1 METTPYILK
10 EFKAF
15 TTHTKIADVKLL
27 FRETTYSH
35 FPIVEKNQL
44 LGLIPEIDIRSIFE
58 DDKELGNFQDLF
70 QLFFTEEDNN
80 LLEILK
86 IFAANETNLIPVI
99 NDKKQYLGYCD
110 LIDILHVYNNTPFLK
125 NEGTVLGIEK
135 NITEYSFSEICQIV
149 ESNNGNV
156 LGIFISE
163 ADATSVKITLKFF
176 AQDVNDIIQTFR
188 RYNYKVLSK
197 HKEDFYLEDLKE
209 RSNYL
214 QKYLNI

>member
-27 FRETTYSH
+27 FSETTYSH
-35 FPIVEKNQL
+35 FPIVEKNHL
-44 LGLIPEIDIRSIFE
+44 LGLISEIDIRSIFE
-58 DDKELGNFQDLF
+58 DDKELGNFQYLF
-70 QLFFTEEDNN
+70 QIFFTEENNN

-86 IFAANETNLIPVI
+86 VFAANETNLIPVI
-99 NDKKQYLGYCD
+99 SSKKEYVGYCD

-135 NITEYSFSEICQIV
+135 DLSDYSFSEICQIV
-149 ESNNGNV
+149 ESNGGKL

-163 ADATSVKITLKFF
+163 TYPTTVKITLKFYS
-176 AQDVNDIIQTFR
+176 QDVNDIIQSFR

-197 HKEDFYLEDLKE
+197 HKEDFYLEDLIE

>member
-15 TTHTKIADVKLL
+15 TTRTKIADVKLI
-27 FRETTYSH
+27 FSETTYSH
-35 FPIVEKNQL
+35 FPIVEEGHL
-44 LGLIPEIDIRSIFE
+44 LGLIAEIDIRSIFE
-58 DDKELGNFQDLF
+58 DDKELGDFQYLF
-70 QLFFTEEDNN
+70 QFFFTEEENN

-99 NDKKQYLGYCD
+99 NNKKEYLGYCD

-135 NITEYSFSEICQIV
+135 NVSEYSFSEICQII
-149 ESNNGNV
+149 ESNDGKL

-163 ADATSVKITLKFF
+163 SDAATVKITLKFYSLE
-176 AQDVNDIIQTFR
+176 VNKIIQSFR
-188 RYNYKVLSK
+188 RYNYNVLSK

-209 RSNYL
+209 RSSYL

>member
-27 FRETTYSH
+27 FSETTYSH
-35 FPIVEKNQL
+35 FPIVEEGYL
-44 LGLIPEIDIRSIFE
+44 IGLIAEIDIRSIFE
-58 DDKELGNFQDLF
+58 DDKKLGDFQYLF
-70 QLFFTEEDNN
+70 QFFSTEEENN

-86 IFAANETNLIPVI
+86 IFAANETNLIPAL
-99 NDKKQYLGYCD
+99 NDQKEYLGYCD

-135 NITEYSFSEICQIV
+135 NISEFSFSEICQII
-149 ESNNGNV
+149 ESNDGKM

-163 ADATSVKITLKFF
+163 SDAATVKITLKFYSLE
-176 AQDVNDIIQTFR
+176 VNKIIQSFR

-209 RSNYL
+209 RSSYL

>member
-15 TTHTKIADVKLL
+15 SLHSKIADVKLL
-27 FRETTYSH
+27 FNETTYSH
-35 FPIVEKNQL
+35 FPIVEEGHL
-44 LGLIPEIDIRSIFE
+44 LGVIAEIDIRTIFE
-58 DDKELGNFQDLF
+58 DEKELGNFQYLYQF
-70 QLFFTEEDNN
+70 FFTEEDNN

-99 NDKKQYLGYCD
+99 NENKEYLGYCD
-110 LIDILHVYNNTPFLK
+110 LIDILHVYNNAPFLK

-135 NITEYSFSEICQIV
+135 NVAEYSFSEICQII
-149 ESNNGNV
+149 ESNGGKM

-163 ADATSVKITLKFF
+163 TDTTTVKITIKFYSLE
-176 AQDVNDIIQTFR
+176 VNKIIQSFR
-188 RYNYKVLSK
+188 RYNYEVLSK

-209 RSNYL
+209 RSIYL

>member
-27 FRETTYSH
+27 FSETTYSH
-35 FPIVEKNQL
+35 FPIVEEGYL
-44 LGLIPEIDIRSIFE
+44 IGLIAEIDIRSIFE
-58 DDKELGNFQDLF
+58 DDKKLGDFQYLF
-70 QLFFTEEDNN
+70 QFFSTEEENN

-86 IFAANETNLIPVI
+86 IFAANETNLIPAL
-99 NDKKQYLGYCD
+99 NDQKEYLGYCD

-135 NITEYSFSEICQIV
+135 NISEFSFSEICQII
-149 ESNNGNV
+149 ESNDGKM

-163 ADATSVKITLKFF
+163 SDAATVKITLKFYSLE
-176 AQDVNDIIQTFR
+176 VNKIIQSFR

-197 HKEDFYLEDLKE
+197 HKEDFYLEELKE

-214 QKYLNI
+214 EKYLNI

>member
-10 EFKAF
+10 EFNAF
-15 TTHTKIADVKLL
+15 TTHTKIAEVKLL

-35 FPIVEKNQL
+35 FPIVENGHL
-44 LGLIPEIDIRSIFE
+44 LGLISEIDILGIFE
-58 DDKELGNFQDLF
+58 DQKELGNFQYLF
-70 QLFFTEEDNN
+70 QLFYTEEDNN

-86 IFAANETNLIPVI
+86 IFAANESNLIPVI
-99 NDKKQYLGYCD
+99 NDKKVYLGYCD

-135 NITEYSFSEICQIV
+135 SITEYSFREICEIV
-149 ESNNGNV
+149 ESNNGSL

-163 ADATSVKITLKFF
+163 ADATSVKITIKFF
-176 AQDVNDIIQTFR
+176 AQDVNEIIQSFR

>member
-15 TTHTKIADVKLL
+15 SNHTKIADVKLL

-35 FPIVEKNQL
+35 FPIVENGHL
-44 LGLIPEIDIRSIFE
+44 LGLISEMDIRSIFE
-58 DDKELGNFQDLF
+58 DEKELGNFQYLYQF
-70 QLFFTEEDNN
+70 FFTEEENN

-99 NDKKQYLGYCD
+99 NNQKEYLGYCD
-110 LIDILHVYNNTPFLK
+110 LIDILHVYNKTPFLK

-135 NITEYSFSEICQIV
+135 DLSEYSFSEICQIV
-149 ESNNGNV
+149 ESNDGKL

-163 ADATSVKITLKFF
+163 TYPSSIKITLKFF
-176 AQDVNDIIQTFR
+176 SQDVNKIIQAFR

-197 HKEDFYLEDLKE
+197 HKEDFYLEELKE
-209 RSNYL
+209 RSSYL

>member
-1 METTPYILK
+1 METTPYILT

-15 TTHTKIADVKLL
+15 TTRTKIAEVKFL
-27 FRETTYSH
+27 FSETTYSH
-35 FPIVEKNQL
+35 FPVVDNGHL
-44 LGLIPEIDIRSIFE
+44 LGLIAEIDIRTIFE
-58 DDKELGNFQDLF
+58 DDKELGNFEYLYQF
-70 QLFFTEEDNN
+70 FFTEEDNN

-86 IFAANETNLIPVI
+86 VFAANETNLIPVA
-99 NDKKQYLGYCD
+99 NDLNEYKGYCD

-125 NEGTVLGIEK
+125 KEGTVLGIEK
-135 NITEYSFSEICQIV
+135 NVAEYSFSEICQII
-149 ESNNGNV
+149 ESNDGKM

-163 ADATSVKITLKFF
+163 TDAATVKITLKFYSLE
-176 AQDVNDIIQTFR
+176 VNKIIQSFR

-209 RSNYL
+209 RSIYL

>member
-10 EFKAF
+10 EFQAF
-15 TTHTKIADVKLL
+15 STHTKIADVKLL
-27 FRETTYSH
+27 FNETMYSH
-35 FPIVEKNQL
+35 FPIVEEGQV
-44 LGLIPEIDIRSIFE
+44 LGVISEIDIRTIFE
-58 DDKELGNFQDLF
+58 DEKELGNFQYLYQF
-70 QLFFTEEDNN
+70 FFTEEENN
-80 LLEILK
+80 VLEILK

-99 NDKKQYLGYCD
+99 NEKKEYLGYCD

-135 NITEYSFSEICQIV
+135 NVSEYSFSEICQII
-149 ESNNGNV
+149 ESNDGKM

-163 ADATSVKITLKFF
+163 TDVTTVKITLKFYSLE
-176 AQDVNDIIQTFR
+176 VNKIIQSFR

-209 RSNYL
+209 RSIYL

>member
-27 FRETTYSH
+27 FSETTYSH
-35 FPIVEKNQL
+35 FPIVENGYL
-44 LGLIPEIDIRSIFE
+44 LGLISEIDIRSIFE
-58 DDKELGNFQDLF
+58 DEKGLGNFQYLF
-70 QLFFTEEDNN
+70 QLFCTEENNN

-99 NDKKQYLGYCD
+99 NDKKEYLGYCD

-125 NEGTVLGIEK
+125 NEGTVLGIKK
-135 NITEYSFSEICQIV
+135 NVSEYSFSEICQIV

-156 LGIFISE
+156 LGLFISE
-163 ADATSVKITLKFF
+163 TDPTSVKITIKFF
-176 AQDVNDIIQTFR
+176 AQDVNEIIQSFR
-188 RYNYKVLSK
+188 RYNYEVLSK

-209 RSNYL
+209 RSSYL

>member
-10 EFKAF
+10 EFQAF
-15 TTHTKIADVKLL
+15 SKHTKIADVKLL
-27 FRETTYSH
+27 FNETTYSH
-35 FPIVEKNQL
+35 FPIVEEGHL
-44 LGLIPEIDIRSIFE
+44 LGLIAEIDIRSIFE
-58 DDKELGNFQDLF
+58 EEKELGNFQYLYQF
-70 QLFFTEEDNN
+70 FFTEEDNN

-99 NDKKQYLGYCD
+99 NDNKEYLGYCD
-110 LIDILHVYNNTPFLK
+110 LVDILHVYNNTPFLK

-135 NITEYSFSEICQIV
+135 NVSEYSFSEICQII
-149 ESNNGNV
+149 ESNDGKM

-163 ADATSVKITLKFF
+163 TDATTVKITLKFYSLE
-176 AQDVNDIIQTFR
+176 VNKIIQSFR

-209 RSNYL
+209 RSIYL

>member
-10 EFKAF
+10 EFNAF
-15 TTHTKIADVKLL
+15 TTHTKIAEVKLL
-27 FRETTYSH
+27 FSESSYSH
-35 FPIVEKNQL
+35 FPIVEEGHL
-44 LGLIPEIDIRSIFE
+44 LGLIAEIDIRTIFE
-58 DDKELGNFQDLF
+58 DEKELGNFQYLYQF
-70 QLFFTEEDNN
+70 FFTEEDNN

-86 IFAANETNLIPVI
+86 IFAVNETNLIPVI
-99 NDKKQYLGYCD
+99 NNKKEYLGYCD
-110 LIDILHVYNNTPFLK
+110 LVDILHVYNNTPFLK

-135 NITEYSFSEICQIV
+135 NVSEYSFSEICQII
-149 ESNNGNV
+149 ESNDGKM

-163 ADATSVKITLKFF
+163 TDASTVKITIKFYSLE
-176 AQDVNDIIQTFR
+176 VNKIIQSFR

-209 RSNYL
+209 RSSYL

>member
-10 EFKAF
+10 EFDAF

-27 FRETTYSH
+27 FSESTYSH
-35 FPIVEKNQL
+35 FPIVEEGHL
-44 LGLIPEIDIRSIFE
+44 LGLIAEIDIKTIFE
-58 DDKELGNFQDLF
+58 DEKELGNFQYLY
-70 QLFFTEEDNN
+70 QLFFTEEDSN

-86 IFAANETNLIPVI
+86 IFAANETNLTPVI
-99 NDKKQYLGYCD
+99 NDKKEYLGYCD
-110 LIDILHVYNNTPFLK
+110 LVDILHVYNNTPFLK

-135 NITEYSFSEICQIV
+135 NVNEYSFSEICQIV
-149 ESNNGNV
+149 ESNNGSV

-163 ADATSVKITLKFF
+163 TDPTSVKITLKFF
-176 AQDVNDIIQTFR
+176 AQDVNEIIQSFR

-197 HKEDFYLEDLKE
+197 HKEDFYLKDLKE

>member
-10 EFKAF
+10 EFNAF

-27 FRETTYSH
+27 FSESAYSH
-35 FPIVEKNQL
+35 FPIVEEGHL
-44 LGLIPEIDIRSIFE
+44 LGLMAEIDIRTIFE
-58 DDKELGNFQDLF
+58 DEKELGNFQYLF
-70 QLFFTEEDNN
+70 QFFFTEEDSN
-80 LLEILK
+80 LLKILK

-99 NDKKQYLGYCD
+99 NDKKEYLGYCD
-110 LIDILHVYNNTPFLK
+110 LVDILHVYNNTPFLK
-125 NEGTVLGIEK
+125 NEGTVLDIEK
-135 NITEYSFSEICQIV
+135 NVNEYSFSEICQIV
-149 ESNNGNV
+149 ESNNGSV

-163 ADATSVKITLKFF
+163 SDPTSVKITIKFF
-176 AQDVNDIIQTFR
+176 AQDVNEIIQSFR

>member
-15 TTHTKIADVKLL
+15 SLQSKIDDVKLL
-27 FRETTYSH
+27 FNETTYSH
-35 FPIVEKNQL
+35 FPIVEEGHL
-44 LGLIPEIDIRSIFE
+44 LGIIAEIDIRTIFE
-58 DDKELGNFQDLF
+58 DEKELGNFQYLYQF
-70 QLFFTEEDNN
+70 FFTEEDNN

-99 NDKKQYLGYCD
+99 NENKEYLGYCD

-135 NITEYSFSEICQIV
+135 NVSEYSFSEICQII
-149 ESNNGNV
+149 ESNGGKM

-163 ADATSVKITLKFF
+163 TDTTTVKITIKFYSLE
-176 AQDVNDIIQTFR
+176 VNKIIQSFR
-188 RYNYKVLSK
+188 RYNYEVLSK

-209 RSNYL
+209 RSIYL

>member
-27 FRETTYSH
+27 FSETTYSH
-35 FPIVEKNQL
+35 FPIVENGHL
-44 LGLIPEIDIRSIFE
+44 IGLISEIDIRSIFE
-58 DDKELGNFQDLF
+58 DEKELGDFQYLF
-70 QLFFTEEDNN
+70 QLFSTEEDNN

-99 NDKKQYLGYCD
+99 NDKREYLGYCD

-125 NEGTVLGIEK
+125 NEGAVLGIEK
-135 NITEYSFSEICQIV
+135 DVIEYSFSEICQIV
-149 ESNNGNV
+149 ESNDGKV

-163 ADATSVKITLKFF
+163 TNPTSVRITLKFYS
-176 AQDVNDIIQTFR
+176 QDVNKIIQSFR

>member
-1 METTPYILK
+1 METIPYILK

-35 FPIVEKNQL
+35 FPIVENNHL

-58 DDKELGNFQDLF
+58 DDKELGNFQYLF

-86 IFAANETNLIPVI
+86 IFAANETNLTPVI
-99 NDKKQYLGYCD
+99 NDKKEYLGYCD

-135 NITEYSFSEICQIV
+135 NLTEYSFSEICQIV
-149 ESNNGNV
+149 ESNNGKV

-176 AQDVNDIIQTFR
+176 AQDVNDIIQSFR

>member
-27 FRETTYSH
+27 FSETTYSH
-35 FPIVEKNQL
+35 FPIVENNHL

-135 NITEYSFSEICQIV
+135 NISDYSFSEICQIV

-163 ADATSVKITLKFF
+163 ADATAVKITLKFY
-176 AQDVNDIIQTFR
+176 AEDVNEIIQSFR

>member
-10 EFKAF
+10 EFNAF

-27 FRETTYSH
+27 FSETTYSH
-35 FPIVEKNQL
+35 FPLVEEGHL
-44 LGLIPEIDIRSIFE
+44 LGLIAEIDIRSIFE
-58 DDKELGNFQDLF
+58 DDKKLGDFQYLF
-70 QLFFTEEDNN
+70 QFFSTEEDNN

-99 NDKKQYLGYCD
+99 NDKKEYLGYCD

-135 NITEYSFSEICQIV
+135 NISEYSFSEICQII
-149 ESNNGNV
+149 ESNDGKM

-163 ADATSVKITLKFF
+163 SDAATIKITLKFYSLE
-176 AQDVNDIIQTFR
+176 VNKIIQSFR
-188 RYNYKVLSK
+188 RYNYNVLSK
-197 HKEDFYLEDLKE
+197 HKEDFYLEELKE
-209 RSNYL
+209 RSSYL

>member
-27 FRETTYSH
+27 FSETTYSH
-35 FPIVEKNQL
+35 FPIVENGHL
-44 LGLIPEIDIRSIFE
+44 LGLISEIDIRSIFE
-58 DDKELGNFQDLF
+58 DEKELGNFQYLF

-99 NDKKQYLGYCD
+99 NDKKKYLGYCD

-125 NEGTVLGIEK
+125 NEGAVLGIEK
-135 NITEYSFSEICQIV
+135 NIGEYSFSEICQIV

-163 ADATSVKITLKFF
+163 ADAVSVKITLKFF
-176 AQDVNDIIQTFR
+176 AQDVNEIIQSFR

-197 HKEDFYLEDLKE
+197 HKEDFYLEDLKG

>member
-15 TTHTKIADVKLL
+15 TTHTKIAEVKLL
-27 FRETTYSH
+27 FSETTYSH
-35 FPIVEKNQL
+35 FPIVENGHL
-44 LGLIPEIDIRSIFE
+44 LGLISELDILGIFE
-58 DDKELGNFQDLF
+58 DEKKLSNFQYLF
-70 QLFFTEEDNN
+70 QLFFTEEENN
-80 LLEILK
+80 LLGILK

-99 NDKKQYLGYCD
+99 NEKKEYLGYCD

-135 NITEYSFSEICQIV
+135 NLTEYSFSEICQIV

-156 LGIFISE
+156 LGIFITETNS
-163 ADATSVKITLKFF
+163 TSVKIIIKFY
-176 AQDVNDIIQTFR
+176 AEDVNEIIQSFR
-188 RYNYKVLSK
+188 RYNYQVLSK

>member
-15 TTHTKIADVKLL
+15 TTHTKIADVKLV
-27 FRETTYSH
+27 FSETTYSH
-35 FPIVEKNQL
+35 FPIVENGHL
-44 LGLIPEIDIRSIFE
+44 LGLISEIDIRSIF
-58 DDKELGNFQDLF
+58 DDEKELGNYQYLF
-70 QLFFTEEDNN
+70 QLFCTEENNN

-99 NDKKQYLGYCD
+99 NNKKEYLGYCD

-125 NEGTVLGIEK
+125 NEGTVLGIKK
-135 NITEYSFSEICQIV
+135 NVTEYSFSEICQIV

-156 LGIFISE
+156 LGLFISE
-163 ADATSVKITLKFF
+163 TNPTSVKITIKFF
-176 AQDVNDIIQTFR
+176 AQDVNEIIQSFR
-188 RYNYKVLSK
+188 RYNYEVLSK

-209 RSNYL
+209 RSIYL

>member
-1 METTPYILK
+1 MEMTPYILK

-15 TTHTKIADVKLL
+15 TTHTKIAEVKLL
-27 FRETTYSH
+27 FNETTYSH
-35 FPIVEKNQL
+35 FPIVEDGLL
-44 LGLIPEIDIRSIFE
+44 LGLISEIDIRGIFE
-58 DDKELGNFQDLF
+58 DEKELGNFQYLF
-70 QLFFTEEDNN
+70 QLFCSEENNN

-86 IFAANETNLIPVI
+86 IFAANESNLIPVI
-99 NDKKQYLGYCD
+99 NEKKAYLGYCD

-135 NITEYSFSEICQIV
+135 NVSDYSFSEICQIV
-149 ESNNGNV
+149 ESNNGDV

-163 ADATSVKITLKFF
+163 TSPTSIKIIIKFY
-176 AQDVNDIIQTFR
+176 ALDVNEIIQSFR

-209 RSNYL
+209 RSSYL

>member
-15 TTHTKIADVKLL
+15 TTHSKIADIKLL

-35 FPIVEKNQL
+35 FPVVEKNHL
-44 LGLIPEIDIRSIFE
+44 LGLISEIDIRSIFE
-58 DDKELGNFQDLF
+58 DDKELGSFQYLF

-135 NITEYSFSEICQIV
+135 NLTEYSFSEICQIV

-176 AQDVNDIIQTFR
+176 AQDVNDIIQSFR

>member
-1 METTPYILK
+1 METTPYILT

-27 FRETTYSH
+27 FSETTYSH
-35 FPIVEKNQL
+35 FPIVEEGHL
-44 LGLIPEIDIRSIFE
+44 LGLIAEIDIRTIFE
-58 DDKELGNFQDLF
+58 DEKELGNFQYLYQF
-70 QLFFTEEDNN
+70 FFTEADNN

-86 IFAANETNLIPVI
+86 IFAANETNVIPVT
-99 NDKKQYLGYCD
+99 NDKNEYKGYCD

-135 NITEYSFSEICQIV
+135 NVSEYSFSEICQII
-149 ESNNGNV
+149 ESNDGKM

-163 ADATSVKITLKFF
+163 TDNATVKITLKFYS
-176 AQDVNDIIQTFR
+176 QEINKIIQSFR

-209 RSNYL
+209 RSIYL

>member
-1 METTPYILK
+1 METTPYVLK

-15 TTHTKIADVKLL
+15 TTHTKIADAKLL
-27 FRETTYSH
+27 FSESTYSH
-35 FPIVEKNQL
+35 FPIVENNHL
-44 LGLIPEIDIRSIFE
+44 LGLISEIDIKSIFE
-58 DDKELGNFQDLF
+58 DDKELGNFQNLF
-70 QLFFTEEDNN
+70 QLFFTDEDNN

-86 IFAANETNLIPVI
+86 IFAANETNLIPVT
-99 NDKKQYLGYCD
+99 NDKNEYIGYCD

-125 NEGTVLGIEK
+125 NEGTVLDIEK
-135 NITEYSFSEICQIV
+135 NLTEYSFSEICQIV

-163 ADATSVKITLKFF
+163 ADATSIKITLKFY
-176 AQDVNDIIQTFR
+176 AEDVNEIIQSFR

-197 HKEDFYLEDLKE
+197 HKEDFYMEDLKE
-209 RSNYL
+209 RSSYL

>member
-27 FRETTYSH
+27 FSETTYSH
-35 FPIVEKNQL
+35 FPVAKEGHL
-44 LGLIPEIDIRSIFE
+44 LGLIAEIDIRSIFE
-58 DDKELGNFQDLF
+58 DDKKLGDFQYLF
-70 QLFFTEEDNN
+70 QFFSTEEDNN

-99 NDKKQYLGYCD
+99 NDQKEYLGYCD

-135 NITEYSFSEICQIV
+135 NISEYSFSEICQII
-149 ESNNGNV
+149 ESNDGKM

-163 ADATSVKITLKFF
+163 SDAATIKITLKFYSLE
-176 AQDVNDIIQTFR
+176 VNKIIQSFR

-197 HKEDFYLEDLKE
+197 HKEDFYLEELKE
-209 RSNYL
+209 RSIYL

>member
-15 TTHTKIADVKLL
+15 TTHTKIADVKSL
-27 FRETTYSH
+27 FSETTYSH
-35 FPIVEKNQL
+35 FPIVEEGHL
-44 LGLIPEIDIRSIFE
+44 LGLIAEIDIRSIFE
-58 DDKELGNFQDLF
+58 DDKKLSDFQYLF
-70 QLFFTEEDNN
+70 QFFSTEEENN

-86 IFAANETNLIPVI
+86 IFAANETNLIPVT
-99 NDKKQYLGYCD
+99 NDQKEYLGYCD

-135 NITEYSFSEICQIV
+135 NISEYSFSEICQII
-149 ESNNGNV
+149 ESNDGKM

-163 ADATSVKITLKFF
+163 SDAATVKITLKFYSLE
-176 AQDVNDIIQTFR
+176 VNKIIQSFR

-209 RSNYL
+209 RSSYL